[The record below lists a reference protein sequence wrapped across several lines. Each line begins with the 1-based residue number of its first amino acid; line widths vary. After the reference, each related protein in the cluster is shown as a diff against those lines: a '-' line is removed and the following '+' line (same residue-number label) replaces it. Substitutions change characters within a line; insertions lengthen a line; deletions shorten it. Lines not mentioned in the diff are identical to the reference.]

1 VAVIAGHV
9 GAMTGGAI
17 RQPSS
22 GKNPRQHLII
32 KNGMQSYEKRKNEL
46 IDLTRE
52 FASLIE
58 RAGATNGLA
67 EASLERSLASCNT
80 IKRQLNEETIRVAV
94 VGPIKSGKSS
104 FANSILGG
112 DYLKRGA
119 GVVTSFVTR
128 VHHGDALKAELQ
140 FKTWDDV
147 NADIEQALVLFPSLD
162 GDGQDGGFDIRRD
175 ESRTSLQRALASLNP
190 EQLLSRD
197 TRNANSVLLSSYL
210 KGYDRVQ
217 GILTATPETLC
228 FASDRFAEHRDFA
241 GDDALAVYL
250 KDIRLEI
257 SSPHLPRHVELADC
271 QGSDSPNPL
280 HLAMIQDYLLQ
291 THLLVYVISSR
302 TGLRRADIRF
312 LSIIKKMG
320 IIDNMLFILNA
331 DFSEHASL
339 EDLQQLKRKVV
350 DELALL
356 RPDPEI
362 YTLSALLNLFRAQ
375 PGQLSEKDGER
386 LAQWEKDA
394 SLRDFSDRETERF
407 FAALQDKLVNES
419 LTLLLRNHVER
430 LMVMTA
436 DLNRM
441 VGVKR
446 ELLMADETKGT
457 EIVAKIMRNQD
468 QMARIR
474 SVIKSTLEGSIQ
486 KIRKEMRSDVDRF
499 FDPGSASVLKDVVDF
514 IRNYSVPS
522 WQEHL
527 DSLASSGFPNTLYHV
542 YQEFKQALDGFIAE
556 AINPEIFHFVRE
568 REQQIV
574 DYIHDVAGP
583 YGSMVQDAVSDFQ
596 STVED
601 LGIACPAEGGHSR
614 ATLPGL
620 ETIRQASGLKLPSA
634 SASMRYSAKVKTEAI
649 MRLGAYRLLRG
660 FRKLIRK
667 PVTDDRQEEIRAL
680 KDGVERMKKETE
692 RSILFHFKDYRE
704 NIKFRYIFQMVEA
717 AATQTSDV
725 LLERFQTY
733 EDDLTQM
740 AELINADQ
748 TDKSARADTLREF
761 AAGADLLFQRAQRL
775 REAVVPL

>member
-1 VAVIAGHV
+1 
-9 GAMTGGAI
+9 M
-17 RQPSS
+17 
-22 GKNPRQHLII
+22 I
-32 KNGMQSYEKRKNEL
+32 KDGMQAYDELKNEL
-46 IDLTRE
+46 IDLTQE
-52 FASLIE
+52 FAALIE

-67 EASLERSLASCNT
+67 EASLGKSLASCHT

-128 VHHGDALKAELQ
+128 VHFGHTLKAELQ
-140 FKTWDDV
+140 FKTWDEI
-147 NADIEQALVLFPSLD
+147 NEDIEHALVLFPSLD
-162 GDGQDGGFDIRRD
+162 WHVHEGGFDIRQDDERD
-175 ESRTSLQRALASLNP
+175 ALRRALESLNP
-190 EQLLSRD
+190 EQLLSRN

-210 KGYDRVQ
+210 KGYERVRD
-217 GILTATPETLC
+217 ILSSTHEIIC
-228 FASDRFAEHRDFA
+228 YASDRFAEHRDFA

-257 SSPHLPRHVELADC
+257 CSPHLQRHVELADC

-331 DFSEHASL
+331 DFSEHDSL
-339 EDLQQLKRKVV
+339 EDLLQLKSKVT

-356 RPDPEI
+356 RPEPEI
-362 YTLSALLNLFRAQ
+362 YTLSALLNLFRNQ
-375 PGQLSEKDGER
+375 PDELSEKDLQR
-386 LAQWEKDA
+386 LAQWEKDVP
-394 SLRDFSDRETERF
+394 LREYSDKETECF
-407 FAALQDKLVNES
+407 FEALQSKLVNES
-419 LTLLLRNHVER
+419 MELLLRNHVER
-430 LMVMTA
+430 LLVMTA
-436 DLNRM
+436 DLGSM

-446 ELLMADETKGT
+446 ELLMADGNKAV

-474 SVIKSTLEGSIQ
+474 SVIKNTLEGSIR
-486 KIRKEMRSDVDRF
+486 KIRKELRSDVDRF
-499 FDPGSASVLKDVVDF
+499 FDPRSADIMRAVVDF
-514 IRNYSVPS
+514 IRNYNTPS

-527 DSLASSGFPNTLYHV
+527 EGLASSGFPNTLYHV

-556 AINPEIFHFVRE
+556 SINPEIFHFVRE
-568 REQQIV
+568 REQRIV

-583 YGSMVQDAVSDFQ
+583 YGAMVQDAVNDFK
-596 STVED
+596 STAEE
-601 LGIACPAEGGHSR
+601 LGIPCSVESR
-614 ATLPGL
+614 NHGRALPGL
-620 ETIRQASGLKLPSA
+620 ETIRQASCLKLPPA

-649 MRLGAYRLLRG
+649 MRLGAYKILRG

-667 PVTDDRQEEIRAL
+667 PLSGEKQEEIQAL

-704 NIKFRYIFQMVEA
+704 NIKFRYIFKMVES
-717 AATQTSDV
+717 AATQTSDA

-740 AELINADQ
+740 AELIDANQ
-748 TDKSARADTLREF
+748 TDKSTQADTLREF
-761 AAGADLLFQRAQRL
+761 AAGTDLLFQRAQRL
-775 REAVVPL
+775 RDTVVPL